1 MMPEIGTFLLCLALG
16 LALLLSIYP
25 LWGAARQDAR
35 LMTLA
40 RPLTWGMF
48 LAIAAAF
55 MVLVHAFVVNDF
67 TVAYVATNS
76 NTLLPVYYRIAAT
89 WGAHEGSLLLWVLL
103 LSSWSLAV
111 AIFSREMPRDAL
123 ARVLAVMGM
132 INAGFLL
139 FILLTSNPFART
151 LPDFPI
157 DGGDLNPMLQDI
169 GLIFHPPLLYMGYV
183 GFSVAF
189 AFAIAS
195 LMTGRLDTAWARWSR
210 PWTTAAWVFLTIG
223 IVLGSAWAYYE
234 LGWGGWWFWDPVENA
249 SFMPWLAGTALMHS
263 LAVTEKRG
271 SFKAWTVLLAIA
283 TFSLSLL
290 GTFLV
295 RSGVLVSVHAFASD
309 PARGMFIL
317 AFLIIVIGSSLLLY
331 ALRGGQVR
339 SRVQSE
345 IWSRESFLLGNNVLL
360 IAAMLVV
367 LLGTLLPLVH
377 KQLGLGSI
385 SVGEPFFNTLFSWL
399 MAPFALLLG
408 IGPLVRWRR
417 DEPQKLWKR
426 LSAGLVVTLLLSVL
440 LPWLLEDRIEAMTV
454 TGLLMA
460 IWVTLL
466 TLMELHERATHR
478 HSLLKGLRH
487 LSRSHWG
494 MVLGHLGVAVTVVGI
509 AFSTQYSVERDVRMK
524 AGDSIDIH
532 RYHFVFR
539 DVHNLQG
546 PNYSGGVAII
556 DVTRDGKPE
565 AVLRAEKRFY
575 TAARTMMTEAAISG
589 GFTRDLYAAL
599 GEELYNGAWAVRLYY
614 KPFVRWIWFGGVFMA
629 AGGLLC
635 LLDPRYRAR
644 KKIAREERA

>member
-1 MMPEIGTFLLCLALG
+1 MMPEIGSFLLCLAL
-16 LALLLSIYP
+16 AFSLLLSVYP

-35 LMTLA
+35 LMGLA
-40 RPLTWGMF
+40 RPLTYGLFTCIAGAF
-48 LAIAAAF
+48 LI
-55 MVLVHAFVVNDF
+55 LVHAFVVNDF
-67 TVAYVATNS
+67 SVAYVATNS

-103 LSSWSLAV
+103 LSGWTLAV
-111 AIFSREMPRDAL
+111 ALLSRAMPADAI

-132 INAGFLL
+132 INLGFLL
-139 FILLTSNPFART
+139 FITLTSNPFTRT

-157 DGGDLNPMLQDI
+157 EGSDLNPMLQDI

-195 LMTGRLDTAWARWSR
+195 LMAGRLDTAWARWSR

-249 SFMPWLAGTALMHS
+249 SFMPWLAGTALIHS

-271 SFKAWTVLLAIA
+271 TFKAWTVLLAITA
-283 TFSLSLL
+283 FSLSLL

-295 RSGVLVSVHAFASD
+295 RSGVLVSVHSFASD

-317 AFLIIVIGSSLLLY
+317 AFLIIVIGGSLLLY
-331 ALRGGQVR
+331 AIKGGKVR
-339 SRVQSE
+339 SRVQNE
-345 IWSRESFLLGNNVLL
+345 AWSRESFLLGNNVLL

-377 KQLGLGSI
+377 KQLGLGTISI
-385 SVGEPFFNTLFSWL
+385 GEPFFNTLFTWL
-399 MAPFALLLG
+399 MAPLALLMG

-426 LSAGLVVTLLLSVL
+426 LGLALVVTLLLSIV
-440 LPWLLEDRIEAMTV
+440 LPWLMQDRIEAMTV
-454 TGLLMA
+454 VGLLMA
-460 IWVTLL
+460 VWVIIL

-478 HSLLKGLRH
+478 HDFFAGLRH

-494 MVLGHLGVAVTVVGI
+494 MVLGHLGVAVTVIGI
-509 AFSTQYSVERDVRMK
+509 AFSQNYSVERDVRMK
-524 AGDSIDIH
+524 EGDSVSVAGYQFTL
-532 RYHFVFR
+532 RGVVR
-539 DVHNLQG
+539 LVG
-546 PNYSGGVAII
+546 PNYSGSTGVI
-556 DVTRDGKPE
+556 DVTRNGKHE
-565 AVLRAEKRFY
+565 ATLQAEKRFY
-575 TAARTMMTEAAISG
+575 SAARTMMTEAAIDG

-599 GEELYNGAWAVRLYY
+599 GEELEGKSWAVRLYY

-629 AGGLLC
+629 LGGVLC
-635 LLDPRYRAR
+635 LLDPRYRSRR
-644 KKIAREERA
+644 KAQKELA